1 MLRDGLN
8 IEKKADKSFVD
19 LNGDDATVTYTLTVK
34 NSGNTKLTN
43 VIVTDTSN
51 GNGTVEYTGDLMY
64 DGNGKWMIAE
74 LNAGE
79 SVEITFSTTP
89 RTSLIPSSL

>member
-1 MLRDGLN
+1 MMTIVKN
-8 IEKKADKSFVD
+8 ADKSFVD
-19 LNGDDATVTYTLTVK
+19 MNGNDTTVTYTLTVK

-64 DGNGKWMIAE
+64 DGNGKWMIPE
-74 LNAGE
+74 LNAGD
-79 SVEITFSTTP
+79 SVEITYVYTAVAEDMNLDNG
-89 RTSLIPSSL
+89 TS